1 MATFERAVQGWT
13 DTINDWYD
21 LGACPDEVKLAFNAL
36 KDYRDAEDEPGEE
49 SYIETFFHGLG
60 KMPDGTP
67 VWKTGLD
74 TVDREH
80 LAGLVEQIRKQASCN
95 STQAVI

>member
-1 MATFERAVQGWT
+1 MATFERAVREWT
-13 DTINDWYD
+13 DTINAWYSLD
-21 LGACPDEVKLAFNAL
+21 ASPAEVTLAFNAL

-60 KMPDGTP
+60 KMPGGKP
-67 VWKTGLD
+67 VWRTGLD

-80 LAGLVEQIRKQASCN
+80 LAGLVEQIRKQAS
-95 STQAVI
+95 